1 MLEKIKLWTKW
12 KKKLIKIELLIKIK
26 QMKLNK
32 CKNSLLTIDK
42 KLTYFYCITK
52 KKRMNY
58 IMLNN
63 IYKINHDNVRL
74 SNIIS
79 EL

>member
-42 KLTYFYCITK
+42 KLIYFYCLTK

-79 EL
+79 DL

>member
-42 KLTYFYCITK
+42 KLIYFYCLTK
-52 KKRMNY
+52 KKRINY

-63 IYKINHDNVRL
+63 IFKINHDNVRL

-79 EL
+79 DL

>member
-1 MLEKIKLWTKW
+1 
-12 KKKLIKIELLIKIK
+12 
-26 QMKLNK
+26 MKLNK
-32 CKNSLLTIDK
+32 CKNSLLMIDK
-42 KLTYFYCITK
+42 KLTYFYCIIK

-79 EL
+79 DL